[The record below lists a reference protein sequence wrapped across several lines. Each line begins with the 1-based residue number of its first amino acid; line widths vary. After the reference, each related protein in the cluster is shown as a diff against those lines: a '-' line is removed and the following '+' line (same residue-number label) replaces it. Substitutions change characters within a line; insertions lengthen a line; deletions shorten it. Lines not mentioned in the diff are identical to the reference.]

1 MDLIVTMIVLAL
13 FGSDICSVMI
23 QLFATPQR
31 PQPTSQVS
39 VYGTRT
45 ARSSRPEPTVAAP
58 LTTGKNV
65 SVQP

>member
-1 MDLIVTMIVLAL
+1 MTMIVLAL

-39 VYGTRT
+39 VVRYPH
-45 ARSSRPEPTVAAP
+45 SPVV
-58 LTTGKNV
+58 TTGANGG
-65 SVQP
+65 SASDNW